1 MITSTIIRP
10 ILLVTAW
17 ICSFGVLWAQNSPIT
32 VQASQAVYL
41 GKTGPLTAQQNAVI
55 STADKKRIK
64 KKNWP
69 KIIGNFEGNVPMP
82 VTNENA
88 LPHGNDPVR
97 QVSVPSRMDGEQIEL
112 IVNIDGTNQSQSGS
126 VPPDPVG
133 VIGNDHYVQLVNGGG
148 SIMVVTDKD
157 GNVVRS
163 SFSLN
168 ALWGQLGTNGAGD
181 PMILWDQLAERWF
194 LLELGNDF
202 TSMLLALSETDDPTG
217 SWQAWKINSP
227 GLPDYPKIAIWP
239 DGYYITTNEF
249 TDNSI
254 PTYVVDRE
262 GMLAGDNN
270 LNFQRVLGIPK
281 FGAPGVFQVASAA
294 NWDGDTPPPATTP
307 LTVIRIHDDAWG
319 FGEDRI
325 ELFEFI
331 PDFDSPNN
339 TQVNGP
345 INLPTAAFDAN
356 LCPGGSIFDCLEQ
369 GNGSLISALQ
379 QVIMF
384 RPQYRKFE
392 DHEAIVLN
400 WSVDVDGSNQAGV
413 RWMELR
419 KTDTEPWSIYQEST
433 YAPDN
438 TSRWMGS
445 IAMDAAGNMAMGYSV
460 MDDETFPGM
469 RITGRRAFDPLG
481 EMTLG
486 EISVAEGT
494 SWNGSQR
501 WGDYS
506 SMTVDPND
514 QTTFWFTAEY
524 AGDNGAWG
532 TRITSLILRKDSID
546 AAPRRLD
553 SPMDSPNLTATE
565 PVTATFFNPGILPI
579 ANYEIGVLVD
589 NVLLERFQVADTLQP
604 DSFFTYTF
612 TNLADFSV
620 IKEYEVTL
628 FTQLE
633 GDENTFNDT
642 LRFTVEK
649 IPRFDARITGFNG
662 LDLQICDTIAD
673 FEVIL
678 ENNGTEELTSAV
690 IGYRLNGGFVTTQEW
705 TGNLASG
712 EQTTVPLTIS
722 PLQMGSNLIEAT
734 VSEPNGTVDER
745 PDNDTFVKEIE
756 VILEGLFVTLTLQF
770 DNAPQET
777 SWEIRDLDRNL
788 VHRGDNYTVNSDLL
802 VLDLCL
808 QEGCYIFTIFDSF
821 ADGICCQAGNGF
833 YEVMSS
839 DGFIIS
845 QGSDFGGIS
854 SDLFCVPFVCELGAE
869 VATNNETSPGTNDA
883 SMFINA
889 INDGGGLMYS
899 IDGGITFQT
908 SPFFSGLSGGDYE
921 IVVTDDRNCVV
932 RTTVTINTC
941 TISFTANVEN
951 VSSAGAEDGSITITA
966 DSPFEPVQYSI
977 DGGSN
982 YQDSPVFENLPADE
996 YEIAVLDAAEC
1007 LKRGDVEVG
1016 LPTDVQTTIYGQ
1028 RIEMNPN
1035 PTTGL
1040 IQIKATGFSDDLLIP
1055 TQIINLSGKI
1065 IERGVLTKY
1074 NEEHLGI
1081 MSVHIYPAGIYFLRL
1096 DVEGND
1102 PLFKIIK
1109 Q

>member
-1 MITSTIIRP
+1 MAAF
-10 ILLVTAW
+10 L
-17 ICSFGVLWAQNSPIT
+17 ICSGTLFGQENPIT

-41 GKTGPLTAQQNAVI
+41 GKTQPLTTQKHSII
-55 STADKKRIK
+55 SKEDKKRIK

-69 KIIGNFEGNVPMP
+69 KVMGNFQGNAVMP
-82 VTNENA
+82 IVNENA
-88 LPHGNDPVR
+88 LPHGEDPVR
-97 QVSVPSRMDGEQIEL
+97 QVSIPSRMDEDQIEL
-112 IVNIDGTNQSQSGS
+112 LVNIDGTNQGQSGS

-133 VIGNDHYVQLVNGGG
+133 VIGNDFYVQLVNGGG
-148 SIMVVTDKD
+148 SIMVVTDKE
-157 GNVVRS
+157 GNIVRE
-163 SFSLN
+163 SFSVN
-168 ALWGQLGTNGAGD
+168 ALWGQVGTNGAGD

-217 SWQAWKINSP
+217 SWQTWKINSP

-239 DGYYITTNEF
+239 NGYYITTNEF

-254 PTYVVDRE
+254 PTYVVDRQ
-262 GMLAGDNN
+262 GMLNGDNN

-281 FGAPGVFQVASAA
+281 FNAANVFQVASAA
-294 NWDGDTPPPATTP
+294 NWDGDTPPPAETP

-319 FGEDRI
+319 QGEDRI

-331 PDFDSPNN
+331 PDFENPNN

-356 LCPGGSIFDCLEQ
+356 LCPGGNIFDCLTQ

-384 RPQYRKFE
+384 RPQYRKFASY
-392 DHEAIVLN
+392 EAIVLN
-400 WSVDVDGSNQAGV
+400 FSVDVNGNNQAGV

-419 KTDTEPWSIYQEST
+419 KSGTDPWSIYQEST
-433 YAPDN
+433 YAPDA

-445 IAMDAAGNMAMGYSV
+445 IAMDGAGNIAMGYSV
-460 MDDETFPGM
+460 IDDNTFPGM

-481 EMTLG
+481 VMTLG
-486 EISVAEGT
+486 EVSVAEGS

-506 SMTVDPND
+506 SMTVDPLD

-524 AGDNGAWG
+524 AQNNGNWG
-532 TRITSLILRKDSID
+532 TRITSFLLRRDSID

-565 PVTATFFNPGILPI
+565 PITATFTNPGILPI
-579 ANYEIGVLVD
+579 ANYNIGVTVDDILIEKFLVT
-589 NVLLERFQVADTLQP
+589 DTLQP
-604 DSFFTYTF
+604 DSFFTHTF
-612 TNLADFSV
+612 SNTADLSV
-620 IKEYEVTL
+620 IKEYEIKL
-628 FTQLE
+628 FTELD
-633 GDENTFNDT
+633 GDSNDFNDT

-649 IPRFDARITGFNG
+649 IPRFDATIVGING
-662 LDLQICDTIAD
+662 LDLQICDTIVDIEA
-673 FEVIL
+673 IL
-678 ENNGTEELTSAV
+678 ENNGTELLTSAT
-690 IGYRLNGGFVTTQEW
+690 ISYRLNGGFVSTIDW

-712 EQTTVPLTIS
+712 EQTLIPITIS
-722 PLQMGSNLIEAT
+722 PLLMGSNAIEVA
-734 VSEPNGTVDER
+734 VSEPNGIPDER
-745 PDNDTFVKEIE
+745 PDNDAFVKDIE

-770 DNAPQET
+770 DNDPEET
-777 SWEIRDLDRNL
+777 SWEIRDLDQNL
-788 VHRGDNYTVNSDLL
+788 VHRGANYTVNSDLL
-802 VLDLCL
+802 VIDLCL
-808 QEGCYIFTIFDSF
+808 QEGCYIFTIFDTF

-833 YEVMSS
+833 YEVTSPE
-839 DGFIIS
+839 GFIIA
-845 QGSDFGGIS
+845 QGDNFGGFQ
-854 SDLFCVPFVCELGAE
+854 SDLFCVPFVCELAIE
-869 VATNNETSPGTNDA
+869 VATNNETAPGQNNA
-883 SMFINA
+883 SLFINA
-889 INDGGGLMYS
+889 LNDGGGLMYS
-899 IDGGITFQT
+899 INGGAEFQS
-908 SPFFSGLSGGDYE
+908 SPFFSGLSGGDYD
-921 IVVTDDRNCVV
+921 IVVTDDRNCEV
-932 RTTVTINTC
+932 RETITINTC
-941 TISFTANVEN
+941 TLSFTAAVEN
-951 VSSAGAEDGSITITA
+951 ISSAGASDGSITITA
-966 DSPFEPVQYSI
+966 DTPFEPVQYSI

-996 YEIAVLDAAEC
+996 YEVTVLDGAEC
-1007 LKRGDVEVG
+1007 FKAQDVEVL

-1040 IQIKATGFSDDLLIP
+1040 IQIKATGFSDELLIP
-1055 TQIINLSGKI
+1055 TQIIDMTGKV
-1065 IERGVLTKY
+1065 IERGVLTRY

-1102 PLFKIIK
+1102 PLFKIVK